1 MRTGQVLL
9 VRDGRR
15 GAGRVAEVVE
25 VLGVNAGPPFVV
37 RWLDTGR
44 TSVVYPDGDVWTE
57 RVPHPAPREPHGN
70 RCG

>member
-15 GAGRVAEVVE
+15 GAGRVAEVVR
-25 VLGVNAGPPFVV
+25 VLGVNAGPPFLV
-37 RWLDTGR
+37 RWLDSGR
-44 TSVVYPDGDVWTE
+44 TSVVSPDGDVWTE